1 MKVIDVYFGGSKY
14 ARTAHRYQW
23 DKGQRL
29 VFHGITLPPAYR
41 VDFSNDP
48 SSGTSISM
56 LGNSEGV
63 DVPNSLF
70 EDGRNVFAWLVL
82 SDGGDDE
89 RTVYVAETPVKKRP
103 KPEDVEPTDEE
114 KSIIQQAIEALNG
127 TSRIYVD
134 SNDYLRFDGGK

>member
-1 MKVIDVYFGGSKY
+1 MNAINAFFGGSKY
-14 ARTAHRYQW
+14 YRTAHRYQW

-29 VFHGITLPPAYR
+29 VFHGITLPEAYR

-56 LGNSEGV
+56 LGNVEGV
-63 DVPNSLF
+63 DIPNSLF

-89 RTVYVAETPVKKRP
+89 RTVYVAEIPVKKRP
-103 KPEDVEPTDEE
+103 KPQDAEPTEQE
-114 KSIIQQAIEALNG
+114 KSIIQQAIEALNKA
-127 TSRIYVD
+127 SRIYID
-134 SNDYLRFDGGK
+134 DDDYLRFGGGE